1 MLCLRD
7 CSWFLTKGM
16 YHWNFTLFHQTPLHL
31 AVMQNQPETVKTLLS
46 IGANPNIITKQGD
59 LPLHLAVSA
68 SHNECISELLHYNN
82 SRDCNL
88 TNYNGES

>member
-1 MLCLRD
+1 
-7 CSWFLTKGM
+7 
-16 YHWNFTLFHQTPLHL
+16 
-31 AVMQNQPETVKTLLS
+31 MQNQPETVKTLLT

-68 SHNECISELLHYNN
+68 SHNECISELLHYNS